1 MITNFENIT
10 HELTEIELEMLPL
23 IVNGFKRYTKNNPIK
38 EPDIV
43 SRFNSKNLKLKLNG
57 ARLRKLV
64 NHIRCHSM
72 LPLIATSKG
81 YYVSDDTEEIKNQI
95 KSLRERANSINRCA
109 DGLLNYLDNQL

>member
-10 HELTEIELEMLPL
+10 QELSDIEIQMLPL
-23 IVNGFKRYTKNNPIK
+23 MVNGFKRYTKQNPIK

-43 SRFNSKNLKLKLNG
+43 SRFNSNNSTIKLNG

-81 YYVSDDTEEIKNQI
+81 YYVSNDKSEIQNQI

-109 DGLLNYLDNQL
+109 DGLLNYLNNQL

>member
-10 HELTEIELEMLPL
+10 HELSDIELEMLPL
-23 IVNGFKRYTKNNPIK
+23 MVNGFKRYTKQYPIK
-38 EPDIV
+38 EPEIV
-43 SRFNSKNLKLKLNG
+43 ARFNSNNPKTKLNG

-81 YYVSDDTEEIKNQI
+81 YYVSDDIAEIKNQI

-109 DGLLNYLDNQL
+109 DGLLNYLDNKL

>member
-10 HELTEIELEMLPL
+10 HELNDIELEMLPL
-23 IVNGFKRYTKNNPIK
+23 MIEGFKRYTKQYPIK
-38 EPDIV
+38 EPEIV
-43 SRFNSKNLKLKLNG
+43 ARFNSKNSRLKLNG

-81 YYVSDDTEEIKNQI
+81 YYVSSDIAEIRNQI

>member
-10 HELTEIELEMLPL
+10 HELSDIELEMLPL
-23 IVNGFKRYTKNNPIK
+23 MVNGFKRYTKQYPIK
-38 EPDIV
+38 EPEIV
-43 SRFNSKNLKLKLNG
+43 ARFNSNNPKTKLNG

-81 YYVSDDTEEIKNQI
+81 YYLSDDIAEIKNQI
-95 KSLRERANSINRCA
+95 MSLRERANSINRCA
-109 DGLLNYLDNQL
+109 DGLLNYLDNKL